1 MNKKE
6 SKYFNTALKMDE
18 ALITLLEKKDFDYI
32 TIKEICEQAG
42 VNRSTFYLHYE
53 NTMDLLQ
60 ETTRYILDKHFSYY
74 QIDEKNFPHSLENCK
89 QQDLLFISREYI
101 CPYLTFVR
109 ENRRIF
115 KIALKNFHVMRLD
128 DVYNKLF
135 QRVFDPL
142 LARFSVPQKNRSYM
156 MRFYLS
162 GITAIVM
169 EWLNG
174 NCREELDQIAD
185 IIMECVMG
193 DRSMHRIS
201 DENMH
206 P

>member
-1 MNKKE
+1 
-6 SKYFNTALKMDE
+6 
-18 ALITLLEKKDFDYI
+18 
-32 TIKEICEQAG
+32 
-42 VNRSTFYLHYE
+42 
-53 NTMDLLQ
+53 
-60 ETTRYILDKHFSYY
+60 
-74 QIDEKNFPHSLENCK
+74 
-89 QQDLLFISREYI
+89 
-101 CPYLTFVR
+101 
-109 ENRRIF
+109 
-115 KIALKNFHVMRLD
+115 
-128 DVYNKLF
+128 
-135 QRVFDPL
+135 
-142 LARFSVPQKNRSYM
+142 M